1 MEREELDGMTY
12 TNGNTPPGLD
22 GAGTLVL
29 FSVSHHYAPV
39 EIRERLAFDD
49 EQRAA
54 LLNDLGQFASEAV
67 SITTCNR
74 TEIYLV
80 VNQPDN
86 TAIAQLSSMIAEHG
100 GIEPAELA
108 RASRCV
114 TDEDAARHLFR
125 VASGLDSVILG
136 EPQILGQVRESM
148 LEARDQETSGPI
160 LERMFQRALAT
171 GKRARSRTGISRGAG
186 SISHAA
192 VKLARD
198 TIGELSDK
206 HAVTIG
212 LGEMGC
218 LVARNLYAN
227 GVGTIEICNRTFER
241 AQEAASKIGGQ
252 AIPWSEL
259 EQAVRKADIV
269 ITATAS
275 EEYVLTREHLTPTN
289 CVDSRPTLIVD
300 ISVPRNVDPQ
310 VDQLPHVRLFDIDAL
325 QAVQTQGMQSRE
337 LEIPKVE
344 AIIQEELDEF
354 AGWFRGRQL
363 APMIQDLYSHA
374 ASIQEAELEKAL
386 RRLSH
391 LDERD
396 KEVIRAMAHGI
407 TQKML
412 HKPITR
418 LKSADE
424 PSTHAIVISELFDIE
439 PDDR

>member
-1 MEREELDGMTY
+1 MINM
-12 TNGNTPPGLD
+12 NGNSPHGLN

-49 EQRAA
+49 EQRSA
-54 LLNDLGQFASEAV
+54 LLVDLGEFASEAV

-80 VNQPDN
+80 VNEPNSRTMD
-86 TAIAQLSSMIAEHG
+86 QLSAMIARHG
-100 GIEPAELA
+100 DIEPAELG

-136 EPQILGQVRESM
+136 EPQILGQVRASM
-148 LEARDQETSGPI
+148 IEAHDQGTSGPI
-160 LERMFQRALAT
+160 LERLFQRALAT

-192 VKLARD
+192 VKLAQD
-198 TIGELSDK
+198 TVGELSDK
-206 HAVTIG
+206 RAVTVG

-218 LVARNLYAN
+218 LVAKNLYAN
-227 GVGTIEICNRTFER
+227 GVGTIQICNRTFER
-241 AQEAASKIGGQ
+241 AEEAASEIGGR
-252 AIPWSEL
+252 AIPWSDL
-259 EQAVRKADIV
+259 EQAVREADIV

-275 EEYVLTREHLTPTN
+275 EEYVLTLEHLTPTN
-289 CVDSRPTLIVD
+289 CVDSSPTLVVD

-310 VDQLPHVRLFDIDAL
+310 VDSLPHVQLFDIDAL
-325 QAVQTQGMQSRE
+325 QAVRTQGMESRE

-374 ASIQEAELEKAL
+374 YSIQEVELEKAL

-412 HKPITR
+412 HKPVTR
-418 LKSADE
+418 LKATDE
-424 PSTHAIVISELFDIE
+424 PSAHANLISDLFDIE
-439 PDDR
+439 SDEQ

>member
-1 MEREELDGMTY
+1 MIES
-12 TNGNTPPGLD
+12 NGTAPHSLTET
-22 GAGTLVL
+22 GTLVL

-39 EIRERLAFDD
+39 EMREKLAFDD
-49 EQRAA
+49 EQRTA
-54 LLNDLGQFASEAV
+54 LLADLGEFASEAV

-80 VNQPDN
+80 VGQPGMSTMRQL
-86 TAIAQLSSMIAEHG
+86 TAMIARHG
-100 GIEPAELA
+100 RIEPGELS
-108 RASRCV
+108 RACRCI

-136 EPQILGQVRESM
+136 EPQILGQVREAM
-148 LEARDQETSGPI
+148 IEAHDQDTSGPI
-160 LERMFQRALAT
+160 LERLFQRALAT

-192 VKLARD
+192 VKLAQD
-198 TIGELSDK
+198 TVGELSDK
-206 HAVTIG
+206 RAVTVG

-227 GVGTIEICNRTFER
+227 GVGSIDICNRTFAR
-241 AQEAASKIGGQ
+241 AKEAAAEIGGR
-252 AIPWSEL
+252 AIPWTDL
-259 EQAVRKADIV
+259 EDAVRGADIV

-275 EEYVLTREHLTPTN
+275 EDYVLTREHLKPTN
-289 CVDSRPTLIVD
+289 GYDSRPMLIVD

-310 VDQLPHVRLFDIDAL
+310 VDQLSHVRLFDIDAL
-325 QAVQTQGMQSRE
+325 QAVRTQGMQSRE

-344 AIIQEELDEF
+344 AIIQEELEEY

-363 APMIQDLYSHA
+363 APVIQDLYTNA
-374 ASIQEAELEKAL
+374 ASIQEIELEKAL
-386 RRLSH
+386 RRLAH
-391 LDERD
+391 LDERE

-412 HKPITR
+412 HTPVTR
-418 LKSADE
+418 LKNVEE
-424 PSTHAIVISELFDIE
+424 PAAHASVISELFDIE
-439 PDDR
+439 NT